1 MEFILEAILQIF
13 YELVLQLLAEV
24 FAEIGFQSLAEVFKQ
39 RRIQNPWL
47 ASVGYFLLGALAGG
61 VSLLIFKSTMI
72 HSPAIR
78 MVNLFLTPILAGLVM
93 VLIGYLRQKKGRGLV
108 RLDRFGYG
116 FLFAFGMALVRF
128 LYASRPT

>member
-1 MEFILEAILQIF
+1 MEFILEAILQIL

-47 ASVGYFLLGALAGG
+47 ASIGYLLLGALAGG

-78 MVNLFLTPILAGLVM
+78 MVNLFLTPILVGLVM

-108 RLDRFGYG
+108 RLNRFGYG